1 MNSIVLASASPR
13 RKQLL
18 ALLPYSFDV
27 IVSSCDEQL
36 EAFSSPEDFALQLAQ
51 LKAEE
56 VAMRP
61 EAAGRW
67 CIGCDTVVVHKNEI
81 LGKPAS
87 AEQAITMLTALSGST
102 HSVITSV
109 CLARFDGHKLHATR
123 FAEQC
128 MVVFSELEEADIV
141 AYVRTGLPLDKAGA
155 YGIQDPYGALFV
167 ERISGDYYT
176 VVGLPVFSLYKML
189 KPLLNHS

>member
-13 RKQLL
+13 RKHLL
-18 ALLPYSFDV
+18 ALLPYTFDV
-27 IVSSCDEQL
+27 IVSNCDERL
-36 EAFSSPEDFALQLAQ
+36 DAYSSAEDFALQLAQ

-56 VAMRP
+56 VAKRQ
-61 EAAGRW
+61 EADGRW

-87 AEQAITMLTALSGST
+87 DKEASEMLTALSGST
-102 HSVITSV
+102 HSVITAV
-109 CLARFDGHKLHATR
+109 CLARFDGHKLYSQR

-128 MVVFSELEEADIV
+128 LVNFSDLDEADIE

-167 ERISGDYYT
+167 ERILGDYYT

-189 KPLLNHS
+189 KPLINH